1 MNYMDRIC
9 GFYAQLGLADAATD
23 SFFLRQKE
31 KLVTELRKRKMAFEE
46 LF

>member
-1 MNYMDRIC
+1 MNYMDTILS
-9 GFYAQLGLADAATD
+9 FYARLGMADASTD
-23 SFFLRQKE
+23 AFFQKQKE